1 MTTQKEVMWGFQAE
15 GKKEERSLD
24 SKGAPDRTKRSKT
37 WRRGKSHKVC
47 GNMQIDRKDLV

>member
-15 GKKEERSLD
+15 RKKEERSLD

-47 GNMQIDRKDLV
+47 GNM